1 MQQNCNVLPYCTYA
15 GVSSIGAYCIEVGM
29 SMLRILSGL
38 D

>member
-15 GVSSIGAYCIEVGM
+15 GVSIGAHCIEVGM